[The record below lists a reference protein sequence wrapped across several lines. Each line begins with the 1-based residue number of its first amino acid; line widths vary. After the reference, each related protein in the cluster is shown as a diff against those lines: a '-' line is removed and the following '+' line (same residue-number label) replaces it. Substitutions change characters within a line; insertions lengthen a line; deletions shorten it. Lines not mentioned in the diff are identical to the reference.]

1 MARILIVDDEK
12 SQNVTMRLLLEGEG
26 HQVVD
31 APGGAEALAALARES
46 FDLVLTDLRMSPV
59 DGLAVIEGARRESPG
74 TPVIMLTAYADLDT
88 AVEAMRRG
96 AVNYLRKPWKMEEV
110 KLAVSRALEGAA
122 IAREGRAWRREAQR
136 AAGAAGLLGRSPA
149 MARLRDLVERIAP
162 SDATVLIRG
171 ESGSGKEVA
180 ARAIHEASARAAGPF
195 VAVNCAAIPENL
207 LESELF
213 GYRRGAFTGADEDRE
228 GLFEAARG
236 GTLLL
241 DEIGEAGPGVQ
252 AKLLRVLA
260 ERRINRVG
268 DPREREV
275 DVRVLAA
282 TNRPLEDAIR
292 EGRFREDLYYRLLVI
307 PVDIPPLRER
317 PGDVEIL
324 ADHFLAGFGRR
335 EGLTADLQRRLRA
348 YGWPG
353 NVREL
358 RNVIERAHILAGPQ
372 PVGEE
377 HVMLDVGS
385 SPRRRADV
393 ADASGGLALEDH
405 ERRLIRAALQ
415 RAGGNKTEAAKMLGI
430 TRRTLYSR
438 LNLLGLDADGEALRS

>member
-59 DGLAVIEGARRESPG
+59 DGLAVIEGARREAPG

-110 KLAVSRALEGAA
+110 KLAVARALEGAA
-122 IAREGRAWRREAQR
+122 IARERPRLAPRSAARRPGPPACS
-136 AAGAAGLLGRSPA
+136 GAARRWRACATWWS
-149 MARLRDLVERIAP
+149 RIAP

-241 DEIGEAGPGVQ
+241 DEIGESGPGVQ

-260 ERRINRVG
+260 E
-268 DPREREV
+268 
-275 DVRVLAA
+275 AA
-282 TNRPLEDAIR
+282 
-292 EGRFREDLYYRLLVI
+292 
-307 PVDIPPLRER
+307 
-317 PGDVEIL
+317 
-324 ADHFLAGFGRR
+324 H
-335 EGLTADLQRRLRA
+335 Q
-348 YGWPG
+348 
-353 NVREL
+353 
-358 RNVIERAHILAGPQ
+358 
-372 PVGEE
+372 
-377 HVMLDVGS
+377 
-385 SPRRRADV
+385 PRRRPAR
-393 ADASGGLALEDH
+393 ARGG
-405 ERRLIRAALQ
+405 RARPGGDEPA
-415 RAGGNKTEAAKMLGI
+415 AGGRRSAPAASA
-430 TRRTLYSR
+430 RTSTT
-438 LNLLGLDADGEALRS
+438 GCW